1 MAEQPK
7 ARTEPGRTL
16 DVSSDGEREL
26 NELRD
31 LLVGPEKRRLASLEG
46 RLEDSEQRT
55 EDVSSVVA
63 EAIHLR
69 QERGGA
75 DALSEAL
82 TPSVEVALRQSVRND
97 PKVLADALFPV
108 MGPAIRKSISE
119 SLREMLESFNE
130 SLEHSFSLQGLKWR
144 VEALRTGKPFA
155 EVVLMHSLVF
165 RVEQVFLIHK
175 KTGLVLKHV
184 VASSVSAQDPA
195 LVSGMLSAIQDFVR
209 DSFKG
214 PQGESLESMTVGEFE
229 VWAEEGPT
237 AVLAAAIRGHAP
249 AAFRTRLEEEL
260 EKIHRE
266 YGVELDR
273 FEGNSAPFERL
284 DRELAALL
292 EARYREK
299 PQRKPFV
306 WILLAAVL
314 LILGGWLAYDSWDH
328 YRWNRLADALREQP
342 GIVLT
347 SFGKEGG
354 KYRARGLR
362 DPLAIDPQQLL
373 AQENLDPSRAEFRL
387 APYYSLDDTIVLQR
401 ARATLQPPASATL
414 SVTGGILQ
422 AAGEAPL
429 EWVERFHSR
438 AALIPGIKSMD
449 DSRLRATELV
459 EFEKM
464 KSALGSDIV
473 FFSPG
478 QSVIE
483 PEQQPK
489 LAGTAAD
496 LKAIL
501 VRAAKLHQDVL
512 IEIVGHTDTTGAES
526 LNLLLSKQ
534 RAERVASALIRGGLA
549 SRILRP
555 RGAGVSEPVPIPGKE
570 EASQFN
576 RSVTFRIIPAR
587 PTSGQ

>member
-1 MAEQPK
+1 
-7 ARTEPGRTL
+7 
-16 DVSSDGEREL
+16 
-26 NELRD
+26 
-31 LLVGPEKRRLASLEG
+31 
-46 RLEDSEQRT
+46 
-55 EDVSSVVA
+55 
-63 EAIHLR
+63 
-69 QERGGA
+69 
-75 DALSEAL
+75 
-82 TPSVEVALRQSVRND
+82 
-97 PKVLADALFPV
+97 
-108 MGPAIRKSISE
+108 
-119 SLREMLESFNE
+119 
-130 SLEHSFSLQGLKWR
+130 
-144 VEALRTGKPFA
+144 
-155 EVVLMHSLVF
+155 
-165 RVEQVFLIHK
+165 
-175 KTGLVLKHV
+175 
-184 VASSVSAQDPA
+184 
-195 LVSGMLSAIQDFVR
+195 
-209 DSFKG
+209 
-214 PQGESLESMTVGEFE
+214 
-229 VWAEEGPT
+229 
-237 AVLAAAIRGHAP
+237 
-249 AAFRTRLEEEL
+249 
-260 EKIHRE
+260 
-266 YGVELDR
+266 
-273 FEGNSAPFERL
+273 
-284 DRELAALL
+284 LAALL
-292 EARYREK
+292 EAWYREK

-306 WILLAAVL
+306 WIFLAAVL
-314 LILGGWLAYDSWDH
+314 LLLGGWLAYDSWDH
-328 YRWNRLADALREQP
+328 HRWNRLADALREQP

-354 KYRARGLR
+354 KYHARGLR

-373 AQENLDPSRAEFRL
+373 AQEKLDPSRAEFRL
-387 APYYSLDDTIVLQR
+387 APYYSLDDGIVLQR
-401 ARATLQPPASATL
+401 ARATLRPPASVQL
-414 SVTGGILQ
+414 SVTGGILR

-429 EWVERFHSR
+429 EWVERFHNR
-438 AALIPGIKSMD
+438 AALIPGIKSVD

-501 VRAAKLHQDVL
+501 VRAVELHQDVL

-534 RAERVASALIRGGLA
+534 RAERVASVLIRGGLA

>member
-16 DVSSDGEREL
+16 DVSSDGERDL

-31 LLVGPEKRRLASLEG
+31 LLVGPEKRRLTTLEG
-46 RLEDSEQRT
+46 RLEDSQQRA

-130 SLEHSFSLQGLKWR
+130 SLEHSFSMQGLKWR
-144 VEALRTGKPFA
+144 IEAIRTGKPFA

-184 VASSVSAQDPA
+184 AASAVSAQDPA

-214 PQGESLESMTVGEFE
+214 KQGESLESMTVGEFE

-237 AVLAAAIRGHAP
+237 AVLAAAIRGHIP

-273 FEGNSAPFERL
+273 FEGDSAPFERL
-284 DRELAALL
+284 DPELAALL

-306 WILLAAVL
+306 WIFMAAVL

-328 YRWNRLADALREQP
+328 LRWNRFADALREQP

-362 DPLAIDPQQLL
+362 DPLAIDPQRLL
-373 AQENLDPSRAEFRL
+373 AQEKLDPSRAEFHL
-387 APYYSLDDTIVLQR
+387 APYFSLDDAIVLQR
-401 ARATLQPPASATL
+401 ARATLVPPATVEL
-414 SVTGGILQ
+414 SVNGGVLE

-429 EWVERFHSR
+429 AWVEGFRSR
-438 AALIPGIKSMD
+438 AALIPGIKSAD
-449 DSRLRATELV
+449 DSRLKATELV
-459 EFEKM
+459 EFERM
-464 KSALGSDIV
+464 KSALSSDII

-478 QSVIE
+478 ESAIV
-483 PEQQPK
+483 PNQQPR
-489 LAGTAAD
+489 LAGAQAD
-496 LKAIL
+496 LNAIL
-501 VRAAKLHQDVL
+501 VRAAGLNQEVL
-512 IEIVGHTDTTGAES
+512 VEVIGHTDTTGAES

-534 RAERVASALIRGGLA
+534 RAERVASVLIRGGLP
-549 SRILRP
+549 SRILRA
-555 RGAGVSEPVPIPGKE
+555 RGAGVSEPVPIPGNE
-570 EASQFN
+570 EAPRFN
-576 RSVTFRIIPAR
+576 RSVTFRFIPAR
-587 PTSGQ
+587 PSGE